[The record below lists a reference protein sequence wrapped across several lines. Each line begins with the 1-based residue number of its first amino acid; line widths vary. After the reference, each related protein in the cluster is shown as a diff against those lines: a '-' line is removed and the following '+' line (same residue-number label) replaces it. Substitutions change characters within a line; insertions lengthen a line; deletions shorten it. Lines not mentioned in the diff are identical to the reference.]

1 MRIGI
6 FTDQYYPFVSGVV
19 TSIKMLY
26 EGLTSMGH
34 ECFIFTSM
42 DEKMFTEFE
51 KTNEKNVINIYGRPY
66 PFKDL
71 RDYRYTFFHKKYMK
85 IVKSY
90 NLDIIHVHTEY
101 NISKV
106 SNLAAKQ
113 LKIPVVHTLHT
124 LWSDYFRYVSPFFDR
139 HFHKLMEV
147 CLRKWYTGPASKNS
161 IIDIVP
167 TKKVYEQASK
177 YGLGPDIR
185 IIPTGIEL
193 QRFHPDNFTQDQI
206 VELKKKLGI
215 GLNQF
220 VFLYIG
226 RTSKE
231 KNINVLLRAYA
242 RAYKGNKDIV
252 FLIVGGGPCID
263 ELKVLAD
270 ELNIKEHVIFTDTI
284 AWEDIPIYY
293 QLGDV
298 FINASQSET
307 QGLTYIEALGSSI
320 PILVQKDECIE
331 EVVENYYNGIYFD
344 GEDDLVLKMH
354 EVLRAPETLKKIKA
368 NTLNSIENY
377 SKEKYCK
384 TILAIYE
391 EAIQKSKQLELSKVK
406 K

>member
-34 ECFIFTSM
+34 ECFIFTSI
-42 DEKMFTEFE
+42 DEKKFTEFQ

-71 RDYRYTFFHKKYMK
+71 RDYRYTFFHKKYLK

-90 NLDIIHVHTEY
+90 NLDVIHVHTEY

-139 HFHKLMEV
+139 HFHKLMEL
-147 CLRKWYTGPASKNS
+147 CLRRWFTGPVSKHS

-167 TKKVYEQASK
+167 TKKVYEQAGK

-193 QRFHPDNFTQDQI
+193 QRFHPSNFTSEQVLQ
-206 VELKKKLGI
+206 LKHQLGI
-215 GLNQF
+215 KLNQF

-242 RAYKGNKDIV
+242 QAYKVNQNIV
-252 FLIVGGGPCID
+252 FLIVGGGPCIE
-263 ELKVLAD
+263 ELKALAD
-270 ELNIKEHVIFTDTI
+270 ELNIREQVIFTDTI

-344 GEDDLVLKMH
+344 GEEDLVLKMH

-368 NTLNSIENY
+368 NTLKSIENY

-391 EAIQKSKQLELSKVK
+391 EAIQKSKQMELSKTK